1 MARRFEPINWLLNHV
16 KDTIIVERDARG
28 KRAYVAF
35 EKRRPNPDWLLTPEE
50 KQAKIDAEI
59 ARKAEVEQ

>member
-1 MARRFEPINWLLNHV
+1 LLNHV